1 MTTSNQPL
9 ILIRAL
15 EQDIT
20 VQQIPSWELATRE
33 LLATVQEDIRDS
45 ELTATLKIAI
55 ETEDTDSLED
65 FLKIQYNSDSECQL
79 NHHYLKLYL
88 SDYLGLNLLYR
99 IEPLKYYHA

>member
-20 VQQIPSWELATRE
+20 VQQMPSWEVAKE
-33 LLATVQEDIRDS
+33 QLLATVQGDIYDS
-45 ELTATLKIAI
+45 NLTETLRVAI

-79 NHHYLKLYL
+79 DHHYLELYL
-88 SDYLGLNLLYR
+88 SDYFGTNHLYK
-99 IEPLKYYHA
+99 IETLESYHA